1 MIILLFFIYPG
12 NILYD
17 CHLNMS
23 KNFQFQ
29 NLLLMGLRINPIE
42 LIYLIFYLIHWITKA
57 VLIISTRRF
66 VVILLVRSLIRLVK
80 LEYISNLRFTCIEH
94 IKLKP
99 MCVLLPAFLVF
110 RALRIQILLILG
122 NISKDRHLRISK
134 SFQFQSHLS
143 NFLKMYYIEL
153 LWYFR

>member
-1 MIILLFFIYPG
+1 MIILLYFIYSV
-12 NILYD
+12 NILFH

-29 NLLLMGLRINPIE
+29 NLLLMDLRINPIE
-42 LIYLIFYLIHWITKA
+42 LNNLIFYLIHWITKA

-99 MCVLLPAFLVF
+99 MCVLLPGCLVF

-143 NFLKMYYIEL
+143 NFLKMYYIQL
-153 LWYFR
+153 L